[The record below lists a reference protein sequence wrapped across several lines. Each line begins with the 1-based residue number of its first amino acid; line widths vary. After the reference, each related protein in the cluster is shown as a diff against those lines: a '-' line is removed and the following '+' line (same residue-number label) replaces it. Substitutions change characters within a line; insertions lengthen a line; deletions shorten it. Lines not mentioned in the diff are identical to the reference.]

1 MLTGNQAILNLPG
14 LLDTLRRPIPSPL
27 TRSPYSQPPA
37 SGYDAG
43 AYSGNPA
50 AGAYAGGSGRTHM
63 VVRGDTLTGISRRY
77 SVGVSDIMRAN
88 NLNNDLIRE
97 GQKLTIP

>member
-1 MLTGNQAILNLPG
+1 
-14 LLDTLRRPIPSPL
+14 
-27 TRSPYSQPPA
+27 
-37 SGYDAG
+37 
-43 AYSGNPA
+43 
-50 AGAYAGGSGRTHM
+50 M